1 MPQTLSLGAVGAAVS
16 ELQKALNQLPTKLA
30 KLTADG
36 VFGPKTRSR
45 VVEFQGDN
53 GLETDGIVG
62 PITWEKL
69 LALVAAL
76 ADLPQT
82 NDLGRLAVVAVARG
96 EASIPG
102 VAAKLPGGKDAADP
116 RKRTFRMG
124 HPRLL
129 KYFLV
134 TGAAGATPYME
145 AAVTYLEK
153 QGQLAPMPHWCGIFA
168 LWAVKT
174 AGMNVGGWNLG
185 KGISSVKG
193 FRQTWTPGP
202 GDVGYESL
210 GEFQHH
216 FVVEKVVPEGSVLR
230 LHTVEGNSP
239 PNSNHKIASD
249 RIHDPNAKQVKYR
262 FYTCFD

>member
-1 MPQTLSLGAVGAAVS
+1 MPQTLALGAFGAAVTQ
-16 ELQKALNQLPTKLA
+16 LQNALNQLPSKLA

-36 VFGPKTRSR
+36 AFGPKTRSR

-76 ADLPQT
+76 ADVPRT

-102 VAAKLPGGKDAADP
+102 VAAKLPGAQDLSDA
-116 RKRTFRMG
+116 RKRSFRMG
-124 HPRLL
+124 HTRLL
-129 KYFLV
+129 KYFRA
-134 TGAAGATPYME
+134 TGAASATPFME

-153 QGQLAPMPHWCGIFA
+153 PGQLAPMPHWCGIFA
-168 LWAVKT
+168 LWSVKT
-174 AGMNVGGWNLG
+174 AGMNVGEWNLG
-185 KGISSVKG
+185 KGISSVRG
-193 FRQTWTPGP
+193 FRQTGTPGP

-216 FVVEKVVPEGSVLR
+216 FIVEKAVKEGGVYR
-230 LHTVEGNSP
+230 LFTVEGNSP

-249 RIHDPNAKQVKYR
+249 RIHDPSAKQAQYR
-262 FYTCFD
+262 FYTCFE

>member
-1 MPQTLSLGAVGAAVS
+1 MPQTLTLGAVGAAVT
-16 ELQKALNQLPTKLA
+16 ELQNALNQLPTKLA
-30 KLTADG
+30 KLTSDG

-45 VVEFQGDN
+45 VQEFQGDN
-53 GLETDGIVG
+53 GLQTDGIVG

-76 ADLPQT
+76 ADVPQT
-82 NDLGRLAVVAVARG
+82 NNLGRLAVVAVARG

-102 VAAKLPGGKDAADP
+102 VAAKLPGAQDLSDP
-116 RKRTFRMG
+116 RKRSFRMG
-124 HPRLL
+124 HTRLL
-129 KYFLV
+129 KYFRA
-134 TGAAGATPYME
+134 TGAASATPFME

-185 KGISSVKG
+185 QGISSVRG
-193 FRQTWTPGP
+193 FRQTFAPAP
-202 GDVGYESL
+202 GDVGYETL

-216 FVVEKVVPEGSVLR
+216 FIVEKAVPEGSAFR

-249 RIHDPNAKQVKYR
+249 RIHDPSAKEVQYR

>member
-1 MPQTLSLGAVGAAVS
+1 MPQTLTLGAVGAAVT
-16 ELQKALNQLPTKLA
+16 ELQNALNQLPTKLA
-30 KLTADG
+30 KLTSDG

-45 VVEFQGDN
+45 VQEFQGDN
-53 GLETDGIVG
+53 GLQTDGIVG

-76 ADLPQT
+76 ADVPQT
-82 NDLGRLAVVAVARG
+82 NNLGRLAVVAVARG

-102 VAAKLPGGKDAADP
+102 VAAKLPGAQDLSDP
-116 RKRTFRMG
+116 RKRSFRMG
-124 HPRLL
+124 HTRLL
-129 KYFLV
+129 KYFRA
-134 TGAAGATPYME
+134 TGAASATPFME

-185 KGISSVKG
+185 QGISSVRG
-193 FRQTWTPGP
+193 FRQTFAPAP
-202 GDVGYESL
+202 GDVGYETL

-216 FVVEKVVPEGSVLR
+216 FIVEKAVPEGSAFR

-249 RIHDPNAKQVKYR
+249 RIHDPSAKQVQYR

>member
-1 MPQTLSLGAVGAAVS
+1 MPNTLSLGAVGAAVS
-16 ELQKALNQLPTKLA
+16 ELQNALNQLPTKLA

-102 VAAKLPGGKDAADP
+102 VAAKLPGGKDPADP

-129 KYFLV
+129 KYFRV
-134 TGAAGATPYME
+134 TGAASATPYME

-185 KGISSVKG
+185 QGISSVKG
-193 FRQTWTPGP
+193 FRQTFSPGP

-216 FVVEKVVPEGSVLR
+216 FVVEKAVPEGSVLR
-230 LHTVEGNSP
+230 LHSVEGNSP
-239 PNSNHKIASD
+239 PNSNHKIAFD

-262 FYTCFD
+262 FYTCFG